1 MILQATVAMSELL
14 NMEPEKAVIA
24 ETGEVVNAADVTLG
38 TVLAVKAGE
47 VIPIDGIVVEGEAEV
62 DEKLLTGESFPVVKQ
77 KGATVLAG
85 TMNLNGKNDRSE
97 SLITSFLSIQLLP
110 MFLFT
115 GYIAVKTTAVAED
128 CVVSKMARLV
138 EEAQT
143 NKSKTQQLIDK
154 IAKYY
159 TPGCLFLF
167 FIKLPYQYYAL
178 ILPDF
183 E

>member
-1 MILQATVAMSELL
+1 MSLNCFMVLQATVAMSELL

-24 ETGEVVNAADVTLG
+24 ETGEIVNVADVILS

-85 TMNLNGKNDRSE
+85 TMNLNGKNQTCLLKVHH
-97 SLITSFLSIQLLP
+97 SLDSQAYIFYTV
-110 MFLFT
+110 FT

-159 TPGCLFLF
+159 TPGFPFL
-167 FIKLPYQYYAL
+167 
-178 ILPDF
+178 
-183 E
+183 